1 MAAEMWLI
9 MPTGTCTSWADT
21 TEQEQISII
30 WLSLS
35 WVWFQGEIKFS
46 LSHPIVF
53 SKTWE
58 SEITQSCPN
67 LCNPMD
73 CSLPRFSVHGIFQAR
88 IPEWVAISFSRGSS
102 QPRDRTQVSCIVG
115 RSFTVWAT
123 REVINLQSLVT
134 THTHTHTH
142 TLQNRDLANEI
153 LAHWCT
159 ASSSS
164 APSLQSRKL
173 SWESDQETGVFTC
186 SSPVMGT
193 LGTKCLGE
201 KERCFQMNL
210 PEAQAHGSR
219 SEHREPH
226 PLVSA
231 LHAKPPCFWIS
242 FL

>member
-58 SEITQSCPN
+58 SEITQSCPT

-142 TLQNRDLANEI
+142 THYKIETLLMKSLLTDVQQAVVQLLHSSLESCPGNLIRKQVFSPVLA
-153 LAHWCT
+153 
-159 ASSSS
+159 
-164 APSLQSRKL
+164 L
-173 SWESDQETGVFTC
+173 SWV
-186 SSPVMGT
+186 
-193 LGTKCLGE
+193 
-201 KERCFQMNL
+201 
-210 PEAQAHGSR
+210 H
-219 SEHREPH
+219 
-226 PLVSA
+226 
-231 LHAKPPCFWIS
+231 
-242 FL
+242 